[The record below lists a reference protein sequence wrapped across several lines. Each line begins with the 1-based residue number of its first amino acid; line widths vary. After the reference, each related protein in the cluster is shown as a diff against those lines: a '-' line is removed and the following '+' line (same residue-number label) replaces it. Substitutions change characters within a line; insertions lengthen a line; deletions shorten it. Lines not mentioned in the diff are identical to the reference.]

1 MTTRAFDILFKAI
14 VVTLLVPV
22 VSAQDSTAPTSDAAF
37 TPSISPAWSV
47 ATNAPQAEFGLSSAF
62 DGANFLVGIRG
73 AAGNPDT
80 VGAQVLSPTGA
91 RVGSLIETGRVMD
104 GFLDGPR
111 VAMGSANYLMVWTD
125 ASSQHRLTGNDIY
138 AQFISPAGDLV
149 GSPFVVTKAS
159 GDQYARG
166 VAHDGTRFLVIWAAG
181 NGVRGRRVSATGEL
195 LGNEIVFTTQDV
207 EEPAAVA
214 CGGGLCLV
222 VWVEGSDGAHAT
234 KGRLLSASGELG
246 PAFVVSQNDSY
257 HFNPL
262 SVAYGGG
269 RFMVVWSHNAGEDDD
284 WDLRG
289 RVVLPDGTFGG
300 GEIALAAEASEEI
313 IWANN
318 VVFDGKDFLVVWT
331 DYAGSPA
338 TATGTVF
345 GRYWSQDGVPA
356 GVPFIIE
363 PAAPGVLGVGLSA
376 ADRQVL
382 AVVNRNAFDSASDV
396 WARFIQPP
404 SANPFVQILKI
415 ASDPQEASKVQVT
428 FEGIL
433 QSSPDSKTWTDLA
446 PQPTSPWILE
456 AGEGVLFF
464 RARD

>member
-14 VVTLLVPV
+14 LVALLVPIL
-22 VSAQDSTAPTSDAAF
+22 SAQDSTAPTPDAAF

-47 ATNAPQAEFGLSSAF
+47 ATNAAQPEFALSSAF
-62 DGANFLVGIRG
+62 DGTHFLAGIRG

-80 VGAQVLSPTGA
+80 VGARMLSPTGTP
-91 RVGSLIETGRVMD
+91 VGSLIETGRVMD

-111 VAMGSANYLMVWTD
+111 VAMGNANYLMAWTD

-149 GSPFVVTKAS
+149 GSPFVVTKAP

-166 VAHDGTRFLVIWAAG
+166 VAHDGTRFLVIWAAE

-195 LGNEIVFTTQDV
+195 LGSEFVFTTQDV

-214 CGGGLCLV
+214 CGGGQCLV

-234 KGRLLSASGELG
+234 KGRMFSASGELG
-246 PAFVVSQNDSY
+246 DAFAVSQNNSY

-262 SVAYGGG
+262 GVAYGEG
-269 RFMVVWSHNAGEDDD
+269 RFMVVWSHNADEDDD

-289 RVVLPDGTFGG
+289 RMVLPDGTPAG
-300 GEIALAAEASEEI
+300 GEFVLAAEPTEEI

-318 VVFDGKDFLVVWT
+318 VVFDGESFLVVWT
-331 DYAGSPA
+331 EYAGSPA
-338 TATGTVF
+338 STPGTVF
-345 GRYWSQDGVPA
+345 GRYWSPDGVPV
-356 GVPFIIE
+356 GVPFTME
-363 PAAPGVLGVGLSA
+363 PAGPGVLGVGLST
-376 ADRQVL
+376 ADRHVL

-404 SANPFVQILKI
+404 SADPFVQILKI
-415 ASDPQEASKVQVT
+415 AANPQEAPKVQVS

-433 QSSPDSKTWTDLA
+433 QSSADLKTWADLA
-446 PQPTSPWILE
+446 PQPTSPWIFE